1 MGKFFFEISQH
12 AQEKHLYQSL
22 FFNAKFP
29 GKYLCQSLFFN
40 TATLL
45 KKRLR
50 QICFP
55 LYFVKFLRTPF
66 LRNTHMKIKYSDKGP
81 GKLKIEKSTLLP
93 KVIQALYPSAL
104 CDLLSG
110 ALIQR

>member
-1 MGKFFFEISQH
+1 
-12 AQEKHLYQSL
+12 
-22 FFNAKFP
+22 
-29 GKYLCQSLFFN
+29 
-40 TATLL
+40 
-45 KKRLR
+45 
-50 QICFP
+50 
-55 LYFVKFLRTPF
+55 
-66 LRNTHMKIKYSDKGP
+66 MKIKYSDKGP